1 VSRLLLLGT
10 LSMVGVL
17 IFAPAA
23 LAQDPGTYNCDDFAT
38 QAEAQ
43 QFLLPGD
50 PYILD
55 ADNDG
60 VACEELLSGST
71 ATSTATATASPTATA
86 TASPTATA
94 TASPAA
100 TATATASPTATATAS
115 PTATATATA
124 TALPATGGS
133 VSPLMGILPLLLIT
147 GAGIMTFAIMRRT
160 S

>member
-1 VSRLLLLGT
+1 
-10 LSMVGVL
+10 MVGVL

-23 LAQDPGTYNCDDFAT
+23 LAQDPGTYNCDDFST

-100 TATATASPTATATAS
+100 TATATASPTATS
-115 PTATATATA
+115 TATA